1 LAATVAE
8 TYGLAA
14 EIRNLEL
21 KLNKRHDKAVK
32 ALKTRIDELEAI
44 VGKLGAWVASKQ
56 RAEAQEK
63 VDASS
68 VIHKRDET
76 GEPWLTPTWNWPKE
90 CRYCNKPMALGPDHT
105 VHCTGCGWEA
115 FPR

>member
-1 LAATVAE
+1 VADVKE
-8 TYGLAA
+8 SGLAY

-32 ALKTRIDELEAI
+32 DLKARIDELEGI

-63 VDASS
+63 VDDSP
-68 VIHKRDET
+68 VIHKRDES
-76 GEPWLTPTWNWPKE
+76 GQPWLRARTCAQCGHVLIMDSGKGYSVCPRE
-90 CRYCNKPMALGPDHT
+90 
-105 VHCTGCGWEA
+105 GCVWYGA
-115 FPR
+115 AQ